1 MVLAALAAGCA
12 TKYTLFDDDRFK
24 FTPLRLMTQMPA
36 YASSKD
42 NSAAED
48 KANMEEFL
56 KNEIDSMLAMS
67 KYTHPSM
74 LETIKKT
81 EFSPYANLTDV
92 KEEERRIKYD
102 FKLKTRAE
110 HLA

>member
-1 MVLAALAAGCA
+1 MILAALAAGCA
-12 TKYTLFDDDRFK
+12 TKYTLLNDEKFK
-24 FTPLRLMTQMPA
+24 FTPMRLMTQMPA
-36 YASSKD
+36 HAASKD
-42 NSAAED
+42 NSAAEE
-48 KANMEEFL
+48 KAKMEEFL
-56 KNEIDSMLAMS
+56 KNEIDNMLAMS

-81 EFSPYANLTDV
+81 EFSPYAKISEV

-110 HLA
+110 HLD